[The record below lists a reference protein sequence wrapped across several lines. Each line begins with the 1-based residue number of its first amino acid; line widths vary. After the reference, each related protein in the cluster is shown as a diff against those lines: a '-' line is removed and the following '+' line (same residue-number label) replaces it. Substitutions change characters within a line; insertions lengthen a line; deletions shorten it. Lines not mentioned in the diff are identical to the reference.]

1 MKALYYTTSALLLA
15 GASSATQ
22 INLQHGTTT
31 PSVHPLLA
39 APSDVDFVEHQ
50 DGSGIVSVR
59 LTAAKMET
67 PKSRQDHILERLRLK
82 KIEN

>member
-1 MKALYYTTSALLLA
+1 MKALYYTSALLLA

-22 INLQHGTTT
+22 INLQHGTS

-59 LTAAKMET
+59 LTATKMET